1 VAERDLEEG
10 LVWKPA
16 PVAPPAE
23 GALVG
28 FELDGL
34 RMLVC
39 RGEGRLFVLNDRCPH
54 ALVRLSK
61 GTLRGCILECPVHGG
76 QIDVR
81 DGHPVSG
88 PIQRR
93 AITHPVRE
101 REGMLE
107 VGLPAPRSGMPRPIQ
122 AAP

>member
-1 VAERDLEEG
+1 VAEGELEEG
-10 LVWKPA
+10 LVWKAA

-23 GALVG
+23 GGLVG

-39 RGEGRLFVLNDRCPH
+39 RGEGGLYVLNDRCPH
-54 ALVRLSK
+54 ALVRLSE

-76 QIDVR
+76 KIDVR
-81 DGHPVSG
+81 DGFPVSG
-88 PIQRR
+88 PIQLR

-101 REGMLE
+101 REGTLE
-107 VGLPAPRSGMPRPIQ
+107 VGLPAARRVTT
-122 AAP
+122 

>member
-1 VAERDLEEG
+1 MAENDLEDG

-23 GALVG
+23 GAVVG
-28 FELDGL
+28 FELAGL

-39 RGEGRLFVLNDRCPH
+39 RGEGELYVLNDRCPH
-54 ALVRLSK
+54 ALVRLSE

-76 QIDVR
+76 KIDVR
-81 DGHPVSG
+81 DGFPVAG
-88 PIQRR
+88 PIQRP

-101 REGMLE
+101 RENTIE
-107 VGLPAPRSGMPRPIQ
+107 VGLPAPHSPSRGFRTR
-122 AAP
+122 